1 MGVAASKT
9 NDNRKM
15 DERQLVV
22 TLVTALAESEGRDP
36 SELDYTLYEFID
48 PEVLAMLAAEE
59 KTPWTFTFGVS
70 DHQVR
75 LTSDGKIFVDGVLY
89 VDDTKILR

>member
-59 KTPWTFTFGVS
+59 KTPWTFTFAVS

-89 VDDTKILR
+89 VDDRKILR

>member
-1 MGVAASKT
+1 
-9 NDNRKM
+9 M

-22 TLVTALAESEGRDP
+22 TLVTALADSEGRDP

-48 PEVLAMLAAEE
+48 PEVLAMLATEK
-59 KTPWTFTFGVS
+59 KTPWTFTFTVS

-75 LTSDGKIFVDGVLY
+75 LTSEGKVFIDGVLY
-89 VDDTKILR
+89 VDDRKILR